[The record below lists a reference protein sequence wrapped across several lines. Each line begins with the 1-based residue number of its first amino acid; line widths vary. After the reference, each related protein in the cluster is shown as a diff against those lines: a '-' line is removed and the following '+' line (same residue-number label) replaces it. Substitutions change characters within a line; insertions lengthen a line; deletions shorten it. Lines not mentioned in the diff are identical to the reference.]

1 VRRGTHGRRKNPH
14 CKNQKRGALGL
25 PVFCSVEKITAT
37 KSCRNQSY
45 CKKSVVLSL
54 VVRVMMTAVMQRIAV
69 PMIAAIVSRRRII
82 IRKRTHS
89 GS

>member
-1 VRRGTHGRRKNPH
+1 MALRFLFRRKSY
-14 CKNQKRGALGL
+14 CD
-25 PVFCSVEKITAT
+25 

-45 CKKSVVLSL
+45 RKKSVALSL

-82 IRKRTHS
+82 IRKRTRS
-89 GS
+89 RSQGSRARGRYRRRKSR